1 MLRKSVCAQTKIVMC
16 DIHNDS
22 GGIIVALRMHEDL
35 QVNDMATRLNRVVIL
50 ISAKR
55 QHDWSCKKG
64 HGGKRKSVYL
74 LA

>member
-1 MLRKSVCAQTKIVMC
+1 MLRKSVCAQTKIVMR
-16 DIHNDS
+16 DILHDS
-22 GGIIVALRMHEDL
+22 GGIIVAPRMHEDL
-35 QVNDMATRLNRVVIL
+35 QVNDMEMRLNRVVRL

-64 HGGKRKSVYL
+64 RGGKRKLVNL